1 MTMKEKI
8 EVDSVVREWINMP
21 WEFLVILLIVGTF
34 AIVVNGIEDH
44 NRKESMSFREAIDLV
59 GLPIV
64 TFYQGD
70 RKYNFLLDT
79 GANLSVI
86 NQATLEN
93 IEHTLLEKTGNL
105 YGVDGINRE
114 VSFATVDL
122 VYKSN
127 SYTEEFQVL
136 DMQNTIDQVKAE
148 SGVNMVGIIGNEF
161 FRKYKYVLDFDE
173 LVAYSK
179 K

>member
-21 WEFLVILLIVGTF
+21 WEFLVILLIVGAF

>member
-8 EVDSVVREWINMP
+8 EVDSVVLEWINMP

-114 VSFATVDL
+114 VSFATIDL

>member
-114 VSFATVDL
+114 VSFATIDL

>member
-1 MTMKEKI
+1 M
-8 EVDSVVREWINMP
+8 
-21 WEFLVILLIVGTF
+21 WEFLIILLFVGAF
-34 AIVVNGIEDH
+34 AMVANGIEDH
-44 NRKESMSFREAIDLV
+44 NKGNSMSFREALDLV

-70 RKYNFLLDT
+70 KKLNFLLDT

-86 NQATLEN
+86 NKAALESV
-93 IEHTLLEKTGNL
+93 EHEVTNKVGSL

-114 VSFATVDL
+114 VSFANINL
-122 VYKSN
+122 VYKSE
-127 SYTEEFQVL
+127 SYSEEFQVL

-179 K
+179 

>member
-1 MTMKEKI
+1 
-8 EVDSVVREWINMP
+8 MP
-21 WEFLVILLIVGTF
+21 WEFLVILLIVGAF

-93 IEHTLLEKTGNL
+93 IEHTLLEKAGNL

-136 DMQNTIDQVKAE
+136 DMRETHSLPIHILRGRTLRSGEVKE
-148 SGVNMVGIIGNEF
+148 REVG
-161 FRKYKYVLDFDE
+161 FREGD
-173 LVAYSK
+173 
-179 K
+179 

>member
-8 EVDSVVREWINMP
+8 EVDSVVQEWINMP
-21 WEFLVILLIVGTF
+21 WEFLVILLIVGAF

-114 VSFATVDL
+114 VSFATIDL

>member
-8 EVDSVVREWINMP
+8 EVDSVVQEWINMP

-79 GANLSVI
+79 GAKLSVI

-114 VSFATVDL
+114 VSFATIDL

>member
-8 EVDSVVREWINMP
+8 EVDSVVQEWINMP

-114 VSFATVDL
+114 VSFATIDL

>member
-1 MTMKEKI
+1 M
-8 EVDSVVREWINMP
+8 
-21 WEFLVILLIVGTF
+21 
-34 AIVVNGIEDH
+34 
-44 NRKESMSFREAIDLV
+44 V

-93 IEHTLLEKTGNL
+93 IEYTLLEKTGNL